1 MGMYEELGLRPAINA
16 SGKMTALGGSVL
28 DDAVVA
34 AMGEAAR
41 SHVVMEDLL
50 RVAGRVI
57 AEATGAED
65 GCPTTGAASGIAI
78 AVAAVIAGSDPAHVE
93 MLPDAG
99 GRPCEVLL
107 LKGHSVNFGASVRQM
122 IALGGGRATEVGSVN
137 KVSAAHLEGSITER
151 TAALLFVQSHHT
163 VHKGQIPLAEMI
175 AIGKRHHIPVIV
187 DAAAEDDLRHWPAT
201 GADLVVFSGGKAIGG
216 PTSGFICGAHA
227 LIESCR
233 AQYTGIARPMKVGKE
248 TVLGLLQALRQY
260 GNEPVGDGGR
270 DRMTQLARR
279 LGNLPGLSGTVEQ
292 DEAGRHIYRAVLTVD
307 PSEAGRDAHGLAR
320 ELAAGDPPVFL
331 RDHQADTGRLSV
343 DPRPLTT
350 DEEEQLVRRFTS
362 ILGAV

>member
-1 MGMYEELGLRPAINA
+1 MGVYEELGLRPAINA

-50 RVAGRVI
+50 RVAGKVI

-78 AVAAVIAGSDPAHVE
+78 AVAAVIAGSDPVRVG

-99 GRPCEVLL
+99 GRPSEVLL

-163 VHKGQIPLAEMI
+163 VHKGQIPLGEMI
-175 AIGKRHHIPVIV
+175 AIGKRHGIPVIV

-201 GADLVVFSGGKAIGG
+201 GADLVVYSGGKAIGG
-216 PTSGFICGAHA
+216 PTSGIVCGAHA

-233 AQYTGIARPMKVGKE
+233 AQYEGIARPMKVGKE

-260 GNEPVGDGGR
+260 GSEQDGDGGL
-270 DRMTQLARR
+270 DRMTRLAHR
-279 LGNLPGLSGTVEQ
+279 LGSLPGITGTVEQ
-292 DEAGRHIYRAVLTVD
+292 DEAGRHIHRAVLTVD
-307 PSEAGRDAHGLAR
+307 PSGAGLDAQGLAR
-320 ELAAGDPPVFL
+320 ELAAGEPPVFL
-331 RDHQADTGRLSV
+331 RDHQAGTGRLAV
-343 DPRPLTT
+343 DPRPLTEE
-350 DEEEQLVRRFTS
+350 EEEQLVHRFTS
-362 ILGAV
+362 ILGRA